1 MGTDDSA
8 AHERLACEPH
18 TSEGGQSSWLEHRD
32 EMMKRGR
39 RSTYC
44 ERLVNEFLSRG
55 GNITGMDTT
64 EESNRRTIVDNPH
77 LLGASLALSGA
88 VGPVDI
94 EVSDE
99 TQRITPEVDC

>member
-1 MGTDDSA
+1 
-8 AHERLACEPH
+8 
-18 TSEGGQSSWLEHRD
+18 
-32 EMMKRGR
+32 
-39 RSTYC
+39 
-44 ERLVNEFLSRG
+44 
-55 GNITGMDTT
+55 MDTT